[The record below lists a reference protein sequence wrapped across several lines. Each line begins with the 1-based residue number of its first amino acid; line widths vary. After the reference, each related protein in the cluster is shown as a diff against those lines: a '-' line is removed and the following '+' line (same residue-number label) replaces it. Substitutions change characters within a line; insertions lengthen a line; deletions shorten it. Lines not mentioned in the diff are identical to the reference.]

1 MMKRAWT
8 SRLLF
13 VVPLLASVA
22 LFSCASIQRSQDQGT
37 VRQVA
42 DLINSGNSAHLASLS
57 ASPFLLDGEIIPLP
71 ADVASFWQ
79 GIAKAGFRVEG
90 TALDRGVPVGAES
103 YKDFA
108 NTMEVRSFFS
118 QYVKNG
124 TRVLDLTTSAGTR
137 IRLLTRSQWF
147 SWKILGFKGP
157 F

>member
-1 MMKRAWT
+1 MTRAKT
-8 SRLLF
+8 SRLALL
-13 VVPLLASVA
+13 VPLLVSVA
-22 LFSCASIQRSQDQGT
+22 LASCASIQRSQDQGT

-42 DLINSGNSAHLASLS
+42 NLINSGDSARLASLS
-57 ASPFLLDGEIIPLP
+57 ASPFLLDGEIVPLA

-90 TALDRGVPVGAES
+90 AALDKAALVGAES
-103 YKDFA
+103 YRDFA
-108 NTMEVRSFFS
+108 DTMEVKSFFS
-118 QYVKNG
+118 RYVKDG
-124 TRVLDLTTSAGTR
+124 TRILELTTSAGTR

>member
-1 MMKRAWT
+1 M
-8 SRLLF
+8 
-13 VVPLLASVA
+13 PLAAALALA
-22 LFSCASIQRSQDQGT
+22 SCASIQRSQDQGM

-42 DLINSGNSAHLASLS
+42 ELINSGDSARLATLS
-57 ASPFLLDGEIIPLP
+57 ATPFLLDGEIVPLP

-90 TALDRGVPVGAES
+90 AALDRGVPVAADS

-108 NTMEVRSFFS
+108 DTMEVKSFFS
-118 QYVKNG
+118 RYVKNA
-124 TRVLDLTTSAGTR
+124 RVLDLTTSAGR
-137 IRLLTRSQWF
+137 HLRLLTRSQWF